1 MNFKTNYWWEI
12 KARGLDATLK
22 QKLLPT
28 EQLLKSDDL
37 IDMFGGGSLVTED
50 SPSTLSWIC
59 YKSGVVQICRWWID
73 CNYSL
78 YWKSQNQMKLIA
90 LIKLLHGC
98 CKQVY
103 ECKVYI
109 GSDN

>member
-78 YWKSQNQMKLIA
+78 LKEPKSNEAYRVDQAAAWMLQASIWMQSI
-90 LIKLLHGC
+90 
-98 CKQVY
+98 Y
-103 ECKVYI
+103 R
-109 GSDN
+109 